1 MFDVHCAN
9 CMSIYQLSIYTKHTT
24 KERGQCQILVNTTV
38 SWQELYSCSAGVV
51 EMSFSREIAFV
62 LLIVYRIPSSCLI
75 GLINLFAHFFFSG
88 NLFLF
93 AFTNEYSVALILR
106 KFFKPAILIL

>member
-1 MFDVHCAN
+1 
-9 CMSIYQLSIYTKHTT
+9 
-24 KERGQCQILVNTTV
+24 
-38 SWQELYSCSAGVV
+38 
-51 EMSFSREIAFV
+51 MSFSREIAFV

-75 GLINLFAHFFFSG
+75 GLINLFADFFFSG

-106 KFFKPAILIL
+106 KFFKHAILIWWMYIFDNDYGQYTQKA